1 MTGLLHLTE
10 EDKSIK
16 STKSLS
22 EKPLGKVGCSMWKWQ
37 GVESWDVIGP
47 LYMPIRMLWMIWNI
61 AEPQTTK
68 MKSAKSHGPTD
79 TFSSLTVLVDLTLPL
94 WVMFLLCFS
103 LAMRILCLAT
113 IVAKCWCVVKSELV
127 TVTNMTNTTQTTS
140 EDEEKTTSIFV
151 YVLRI

>member
-61 AEPQTTK
+61 AEEK
-68 MKSAKSHGPTD
+68 KKKSEAQSD
-79 TFSSLTVLVDLTLPL
+79 
-94 WVMFLLCFS
+94 
-103 LAMRILCLAT
+103 
-113 IVAKCWCVVKSELV
+113 IVALEKLRRKNIDDLNFVKARFI
-127 TVTNMTNTTQTTS
+127 TT
-140 EDEEKTTSIFV
+140 
-151 YVLRI
+151 